1 MKRFIL
7 LSLVMA
13 MFAGTLVACH
23 AEGDVGHDTAQVMP
37 GRSPP
42 KNPEFTVGH
51 EEALSFCESGLS
63 SWPALCC

>member
-37 GRSPP
+37 GR
-42 KNPEFTVGH
+42 
-51 EEALSFCESGLS
+51 
-63 SWPALCC
+63 